1 MEERILHP
9 AHYNNGKIEVV
20 DIWRDQF
27 SKEELK
33 GAFKSNIIKY
43 VLRADFKN
51 GLEDYKK
58 ASVYLNWLIELLEEK
73 GEDNGNN

>member
-1 MEERILHP
+1 MEEHILHP

-58 ASVYLNWLIELLEEK
+58 ASVYLNWLIELLEK
-73 GEDNGNN
+73 GEDNDNN